1 MHPHSTTTLDP
12 LVAALPLAG
21 RLRPA
26 TTVIAGLSYTRVS
39 KSIQTSIPG
48 QQERIVRLARQL
60 EVPVTRELADTGSG
74 MRRNR
79 ENYQVLLAEVETGH
93 YSHVLLFKAD
103 RLARDS
109 AELQTTIKRLW
120 TLGIKVYDTSVG
132 EITPQNLPVLAMLAE
147 MEIRNLSERTD
158 MGLEQHA
165 KDGSKIGGVPLGY
178 VPGER
183 KGHPDKDAVLAPV
196 IQELFERAE
205 RGDAIN
211 ALRRWFSEASG
222 RPVDN
227 KTIRRILAN
236 PYYMGKT
243 VNFRRRDSILH
254 GDYARPH
261 EDWSEAGHDQAL
273 VSRERFEG
281 VQARMRLHAN
291 VGQAREKRSEYALQ
305 GLIWCG
311 RCDRRMHGH
320 TKPPKGIDYRC
331 HVCHFG
337 RGTKKIEQA
346 VRACIGRLQLYAGEA
361 AIVAQEH
368 VDQQRATLEQDIA
381 ERGHVIAAL
390 TTRRM
395 RLYDRLDSG
404 VIDTEQYK
412 RQVAELDGD
421 WAVAAEE
428 EATLRAKLAAL
439 PQLAAFV
446 TDAAARADWMRWPEK
461 IPAMPVPQ
469 QQQVYRE
476 CCKRVTLDPA
486 ANTVT
491 VEYTDHI
498 ALLVGDRAHTVQL

>member
-12 LVAALPLAG
+12 LIAALPLAG

-26 TTVIAGLSYTRVS
+26 TTVCAGLSYARVS

-48 QQERIVRLARQL
+48 QQERIARLGRQL
-60 EVPVTRELADTGSG
+60 EVPITRELADTGSG

-79 ENYQVLLAEVETGH
+79 DGYQLLLSEAETGH
-93 YSHVLLFKAD
+93 YSHILLFKAD

-109 AELQTTIKRLW
+109 AELQTVIKRLW
-120 TLGIKVYDTSVG
+120 WLGLKVYDTSVG

-183 KGHPDKDAVLAPV
+183 KGHPGKDPILAPL
-196 IQELFERAE
+196 IEELFERAE

-211 ALRRWFSEASG
+211 ALRRWFSDASG

-261 EDWSEAGHDQAL
+261 DEWSEAEHDQPL
-273 VSRERFEG
+273 VSRERFEN
-281 VQARMRLHAN
+281 VQARIRLHAN
-291 VGQAREKRSEYALQ
+291 VGQAREKRSDYALQ

-311 RCDRRMHGH
+311 RCERRMHGH

-331 HVCHFG
+331 HVCHVG

-346 VRACIGRLQLYAGEA
+346 VRTCIGRLQLCAEEA
-361 AIVAQEH
+361 AMVAQEH
-368 VDQQRATLEQDIA
+368 VGEQRAFLEQELA
-381 ERGHVIAAL
+381 ERDHLIVAL
-390 TTRRM
+390 TTKRM
-395 RLYDRLDSG
+395 RLYDRLDAG
-404 VIDTEQYK
+404 IIDAEQYK
-412 RQVAELDGD
+412 VQVAELDAQR
-421 WAVAAEE
+421 AVTAEE

-439 PQLAAFV
+439 PQLGAFV
-446 TDAAARADWMRWPEK
+446 ADAAARADWMRWPDK
-461 IPAMPVPQ
+461 IPAMPVAE

-486 ANTVT
+486 TNTVT
-491 VEYTDHI
+491 VEFTDHI
-498 ALLVGDRAHTVQL
+498 ALLVGDLAHTVQL